1 MKILYVITNSFWYGD
16 NIALFNLMPH
26 LIEGGVEPLFL
37 VPKDS
42 IANERFSEFTKL
54 IIPYNVSN
62 ILYTQKTT
70 SSSSII
76 KNYISSVKC
85 VLKSLFADNREYEY
99 IHDVIKQSSPELI
112 HTNNSGCVL
121 GYKLANSLNI
131 PHVWHIREYGDKDA
145 NWLYFPSREYVMHRF
160 NNKLNY
166 NITITE
172 GIRKYFRLSKV
183 NTQTI
188 YDGPICCR
196 ISPDIARDKPYFLF
210 VGRLFPN
217 KGVEMLIEAMSKVIK
232 HRPYTILRIAG
243 SGEASYVSYI
253 RNKTKELG
261 LINNVEFLGYRHDIA
276 ELMSHAKAVIVP
288 SFFEAFGFITTEA
301 MFYGAVVIG
310 YDSAGTKEQM
320 DNVENAL
327 GRKVCLRFSNTNE
340 LADVILNA
348 IDSDLDRNVLKDV
361 SNFVLKTYSDVESA
375 RKVFEFYLKIKKTN
389 IK

>member
-26 LIEGGVEPLFL
+26 LIEEGVEPIFL

-42 IANERFSEFTKL
+42 IANERFSEYTKF
-54 IIPYNVSN
+54 IISYNDGN

-70 SSSSII
+70 SRSNKI

-85 VLKSLFADNREYEY
+85 VFHSLFADKKEYEK
-99 IHDVIKQSSPELI
+99 IQNVISQLHPDLI

-121 GYKLANSLNI
+121 GYKLAISLRI

-145 NWLYFPSREYVMHRF
+145 NWLYFPSRKFVMHRF
-160 NNKLNY
+160 NNKINH

-172 GIRKYFRLSKV
+172 GIRKYFRLSKE

-188 YDGPICCR
+188 YDGPISCR
-196 ISPDIARDKPYFLF
+196 TSADIALDKSYFLF

-232 HRPYTILRIAG
+232 HKPNTILRIAG
-243 SGEASYVSYI
+243 SGEPSYVSYI
-253 RNKTKELG
+253 INKTKELG
-261 LINNVEFLGYRHDIA
+261 LVNNIEFLGYRNDIA
-276 ELMSHAKAVIVP
+276 ELMSHAKAIIVP

-301 MFYGAVVIG
+301 MFYGALVIG

-327 GRKVCLRFSNTNE
+327 REKVCLRFSNTNE
-340 LADVILNA
+340 LEKAILKA
-348 IDSDLDRNVLKDV
+348 TVFDLGRDILKDV
-361 SNFVLKTYSDVESA
+361 SNFVQKTYSDVGSA
-375 RKVFEFYLKIKKTN
+375 KKVYELYLRIKKTS
-389 IK
+389 IR